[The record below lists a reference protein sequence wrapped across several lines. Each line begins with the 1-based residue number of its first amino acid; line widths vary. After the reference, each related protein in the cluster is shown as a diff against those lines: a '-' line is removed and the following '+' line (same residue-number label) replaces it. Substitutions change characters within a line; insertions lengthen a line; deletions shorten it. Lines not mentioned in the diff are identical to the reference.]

1 MIINVNKCSQKR
13 MSIDSKNNNNNNN
26 NSTILEHYLNLS
38 IKNKKSCV
46 KISDDDFII
55 PIFKYYSNIIKYNYN
70 ISQLKRIAKNYK
82 LNNSG
87 NKEHLRKRLYNFLYY
102 TYNIIIIQK
111 NVRYFLIK
119 KYIKCH
125 GPAFYN
131 RTLCSNDVDFCTLDS
146 LIFNTINL

>member
-102 TYNIIIIQK
+102 TYNIKSYITAFL
-111 NVRYFLIK
+111 NAPCYRYYLICNFLLYVLIVK
-119 KYIKCH
+119 CYNYILLCY
-125 GPAFYN
+125 YN
-131 RTLCSNDVDFCTLDS
+131 
-146 LIFNTINL
+146 I